1 MYAPWI
7 YPLTEDVSWTA
18 TATYWPRASLY
29 QVFGRIQKILTAI
42 QKNSNRLLS
51 YWE

>member
-7 YPLTEDVSWTA
+7 YPLTEAVSWIA
-18 TATYWPRASLY
+18 TATYWPRASLC
-29 QVFGRIQKILTAI
+29 QAFGLTQKILTAI
-42 QKNSNRLLS
+42 QKNSNRLQS

>member
-7 YPLTEDVSWTA
+7 YPLTEAVFWIA
-18 TATYWPRASLY
+18 MATYWHRASLY
-29 QVFGRIQKILTAI
+29 QAFGLTQKILTAI
-42 QKNSNRLLS
+42 QKNSNRLQS